1 MGIKVLIKTQN
12 ILAQRPLGT
21 MYYTIMS
28 FMIDIL
34 NWLGDGVMERGMG
47 GHEAFVTGLIN
58 LLALYRKMKV

>member
-1 MGIKVLIKTQN
+1 
-12 ILAQRPLGT
+12 

-34 NWLGDGVMERGMG
+34 NWLGMRGRGEGGGEGRG

-58 LLALYRKMKV
+58 LLGLYRKMKV